1 VSERCADARW
11 RGKDLQTP
19 VPDSARHRL
28 DMHIHSLRTLFRD
41 TRRQLRNWPT
51 VAPLGSLVS
60 ANRYLPPNNILMRS
74 RLARRRMLL
83 KVRNGMEIECR
94 ADEFAPFLEVFVAL
108 SYDIPGLDW
117 STVRTIVDIG
127 ANVGMATL
135 WYASQAPN
143 ARILAV
149 EPSREAAR
157 LLRANIARNGL
168 EDRII
173 VEAVALGRE
182 HGTAVLDT
190 SGATVTGRVRAGGPG
205 LNVPVWTLS
214 DVLRKHDLERVDV
227 LKIDCEGSEYD
238 IFEGAVE
245 VLPHIA
251 RIVGE
256 FDTVDDRGPSDL
268 KRMLES
274 AGFEVRL
281 EPEASGLRGYFAA
294 MRTPT
299 P

>member
-1 VSERCADARW
+1 
-11 RGKDLQTP
+11 
-19 VPDSARHRL
+19 
-28 DMHIHSLRTLFRD
+28 MHIHSLRTLFRD
-41 TRRQLRNWPT
+41 MRRQLRNWPT

-74 RLARRRMLL
+74 RLSRRRMLL

-157 LLRANIARNGL
+157 LLRGNIARNGL
-168 EDRII
+168 EHRII

-182 HGTAVLDT
+182 RGTAVLDT
-190 SGATVTGRVRAGGPG
+190 SGSTITGRVRSGGPG

-214 DVLRKHDLERVDV
+214 DVLRKHDLEHVDV

-238 IFEGAVE
+238 IFDGAVD
-245 VLPHIA
+245 VLPNVA
-251 RIVGE
+251 RIIGE

-281 EPEASGLRGYFAA
+281 DPEASGLRGYFTA
-294 MRTPT
+294 MRAPS